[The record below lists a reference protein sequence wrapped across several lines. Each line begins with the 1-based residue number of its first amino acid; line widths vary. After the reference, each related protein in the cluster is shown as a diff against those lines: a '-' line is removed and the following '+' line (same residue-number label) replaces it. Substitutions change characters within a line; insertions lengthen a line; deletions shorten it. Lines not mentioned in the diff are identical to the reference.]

1 MYSFKS
7 EVSFLI
13 FRACSFIE
21 LMRFEKVSN
30 CSFYLCRS
38 LFISLSRFSL
48 TFKSW
53 YLLRGFVKGLKI
65 EFTIWTF
72 EGVCVIT
79 FSIFIG
85 WIISLFLRSVSIS
98 VFFAFLNEIAK
109 ASFFSNGLQTLVAA
123 LQIRNML
130 RVYISW
136 NASFMVKFYY

>member
-38 LFISLSRFSL
+38 LFMSLSRFSL

-79 FSIFIG
+79 FSILIG
-85 WIISLFLRSVSIS
+85 WIISLWLLYRCF
-98 VFFAFLNEIAK
+98 
-109 ASFFSNGLQTLVAA
+109 
-123 LQIRNML
+123 
-130 RVYISW
+130 YISW
-136 NASFMVKFYY
+136 MFVLFWNWGWSDIRISTYWSWTISGGEF

>member
-13 FRACSFIE
+13 FKACSFIE
-21 LMRFEKVSN
+21 LIRFEKVSN
-30 CSFYLCRS
+30 CSFYLCLS
-38 LFISLSRFSL
+38 LFISLSRFSF
-48 TFKSW
+48 TFRSW

-85 WIISLFLRSVSIS
+85 WIISLWLLERCF
-98 VFFAFLNEIAK
+98 
-109 ASFFSNGLQTLVAA
+109 
-123 LQIRNML
+123 
-130 RVYISW
+130 YISW
-136 NASFMVKFYY
+136 MFRLFWNWGCSDKRISTSWSWTISGGEV